1 MIFISYTFAESA
13 SLRVLSLALKERG
26 VSYWSADG
34 LPTGTSFPREMNDAL
49 ESATHFAALWSA
61 QASKSE
67 HVWNEIDAFYTRHPQ
82 PSRMVFIRMDSAI
95 IPALYSSRLYLDG
108 SRHPSDLAADLHRW
122 ISGDLGVATE
132 SVPALSMGDAE
143 ASYVSLI
150 PAGPAVRTRHI
161 SRELIDQYAE
171 HVSSRTAVSALL
183 DDMSMLR
190 EAAEPGVP
198 RNQLLTLGELL
209 RIGEVAPRD
218 FWIDAFSV
226 ASKKGTRTLASLLL
240 AQPAVSFSDAARAD
254 RIRLLSR
261 LRTRDASLFA

>member
-1 MIFISYTFAESA
+1 MIFVSYTFADAE
-13 SLRVLSLALKERG
+13 SLRALTEALKERR
-26 VSYWSADG
+26 VSHWCADS

-49 ESATHFAALWSA
+49 ERATHFAVLWSV

-67 HVWNEIDAFYTRHPQ
+67 HVWNEIDAFYARHPQ
-82 PSRMVFIRMDSAI
+82 PRQMVFVRMDGTDV
-95 IPALYSSRLYLDG
+95 PALYSSRLYLDG
-108 SRHPSDLAADLHRW
+108 SRDPSDLAADLQRW
-122 ISGDLGVATE
+122 LTGDVSVAAESSPAFGTGGV
-132 SVPALSMGDAE
+132 E
-143 ASYVSLI
+143 ASYVALV

-171 HVSSRTAVSALL
+171 HVASRTAVSALL
-183 DDMSMLR
+183 DDVGLLR

-240 AQPAVSFSDAARAD
+240 AQPAANFSDAAQVD

-261 LRTRDASLFA
+261 LRTRDASLFT